1 MNHNFR
7 PIYLTA
13 LVASA
18 LSLGACQSI
27 PKAKT
32 APVVAQPNLPINQP
46 YQTYDSQTVSNTNQP
61 SIAGQRW
68 QDFYSDTRLKQLIQ
82 LGLDNNK
89 DINAAILAIQKARAQ
104 YQIQDTKDA
113 PTITSS
119 GSYNYGATN
128 KIDANPDGSYK
139 VGLAMS
145 SYEFDFWGR
154 IANLKDA
161 ALQNYLATGAAKDAA
176 QISLISNI
184 AQNYVAYSYSLA
196 QLDLAKQTLA
206 TRQESLRINQLRFK
220 AGLDSQLTTVQAQ
233 AAVEAARVSIALA
246 QTNLLKNQNALRYLV
261 GTSVDA
267 KLLPPAGINHIT
279 NNRIFGTGLPSDLLL
294 YRPDLRQAEYN
305 LKAAGANIEAARAA
319 FYPTISLSGNVG
331 TASASLS
338 DLFKTGS
345 FAWGIMPT
353 VSLPIFDAGLRQ
365 SNYEVSEITQQQALN
380 TYEKAIQ
387 TAFHDVNEV
396 FATRATL
403 DQQLASYNRALAANQ
418 KYYQIEVAR
427 FKAGLDN
434 YLGVLDAQRAIY
446 NAQQSILNT
455 QQSQLI
461 SQIQLYQALG
471 GGVSRDVALVTPTPK
486 YENVSQKINR
496 VLTPKQSDTATKSA
510 APTHTA
516 ETPRH

>member
-104 YQIQDTKDA
+104 YQIQDIADA
-113 PTITSS
+113 PSLGSS
-119 GSYNYGATN
+119 ASLNRTGDFDGNT
-128 KIDANPDGSYK
+128 ANNYK

-196 QLDLAKQTLA
+196 QLDLARQTLA

-496 VLTPKQSDTATKSA
+496 VLTPKQSDTA
-510 APTHTA
+510 
-516 ETPRH
+516 ETPRL

>member
-18 LSLGACQSI
+18 LTLGACQSI

-104 YQIQDTKDA
+104 YQIQDIADA
-113 PTITSS
+113 PSLGSS
-119 GSYNYGATN
+119 ASLNRTGDFDGNT
-128 KIDANPDGSYK
+128 ANNYK

-496 VLTPKQSDTATKSA
+496 VLTPKQSDTA
-510 APTHTA
+510 

>member
-104 YQIQDTKDA
+104 YQIQDIADA
-113 PTITSS
+113 PSLGSS
-119 GSYNYGATN
+119 ASLNRTGDFDGNT
-128 KIDANPDGSYK
+128 ANNYK

-196 QLDLAKQTLA
+196 QLDLARQTLA

-403 DQQLASYNRALAANQ
+403 DQQLVSYNRASAANQ

-496 VLTPKQSDTATKSA
+496 VLTPKQSDTA
-510 APTHTA
+510 

>member
-104 YQIQDTKDA
+104 YQIQDIADA
-113 PTITSS
+113 PSLGSS
-119 GSYNYGATN
+119 ASLNRTGDFDGNT
-128 KIDANPDGSYK
+128 ANNYK

-196 QLDLAKQTLA
+196 QLDLARQTLA

-446 NAQQSILNT
+446 NAQQSILNN

-496 VLTPKQSDTATKSA
+496 VLTPKQSDTA
-510 APTHTA
+510 

>member
-104 YQIQDTKDA
+104 YQIQDIADA
-113 PTITSS
+113 PSLGSSASLNRTSDFD
-119 GSYNYGATN
+119 GNT
-128 KIDANPDGSYK
+128 ANNYK

-196 QLDLAKQTLA
+196 QLDLARQTLA

-496 VLTPKQSDTATKSA
+496 VLTPKQSDTA
-510 APTHTA
+510 

>member
-104 YQIQDTKDA
+104 YQIQDIADA
-113 PTITSS
+113 PSLGSS
-119 GSYNYGATN
+119 ASLNRTGDFDGNT
-128 KIDANPDGSYK
+128 ANNYK

-196 QLDLAKQTLA
+196 QLDLARQTLA

-496 VLTPKQSDTATKSA
+496 VLTPKQSDTA
-510 APTHTA
+510 

>member
-104 YQIQDTKDA
+104 YQIQDIADA
-113 PTITSS
+113 PSLGSS
-119 GSYNYGATN
+119 ASLNRTGDFDGNT
-128 KIDANPDGSYK
+128 ANNYK

-496 VLTPKQSDTATKSA
+496 VLTPKQSDTA
-510 APTHTA
+510 

>member
-104 YQIQDTKDA
+104 YQIQDIADA
-113 PTITSS
+113 PSLGSS
-119 GSYNYGATN
+119 ASLNRTGDFDGNT
-128 KIDANPDGSYK
+128 ANNYK

-196 QLDLAKQTLA
+196 QLDLARQTLA

-496 VLTPKQSDTATKSA
+496 VLTPKQS
-510 APTHTA
+510 HTA